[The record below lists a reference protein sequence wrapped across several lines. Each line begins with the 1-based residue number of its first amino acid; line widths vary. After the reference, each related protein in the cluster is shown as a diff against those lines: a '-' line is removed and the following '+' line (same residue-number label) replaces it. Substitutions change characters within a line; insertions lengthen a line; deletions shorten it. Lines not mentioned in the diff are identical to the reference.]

1 MFAVSAIC
9 LNGFAHTKLFQL
21 RVAAQLYALALIVS
35 GYKVVII
42 EVG

>member
-21 RVAAQLYALALIVS
+21 KIAAQLYALALIVS
-35 GYKVVII
+35 GYKVAIV
-42 EVG
+42 EM